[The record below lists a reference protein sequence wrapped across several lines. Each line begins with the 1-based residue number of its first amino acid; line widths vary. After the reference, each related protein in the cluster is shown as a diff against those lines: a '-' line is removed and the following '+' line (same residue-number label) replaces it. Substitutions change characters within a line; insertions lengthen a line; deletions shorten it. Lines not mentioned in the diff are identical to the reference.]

1 MNLRILP
8 LLFAAASP
16 VLGADTRE
24 IELRRLFDPTAAEKL
39 AEQTGRVYI
48 YEDLRDSDVRRAMK
62 EEFDRIDSMM
72 FIREQVTDEHGEV
85 KREPETGEPVYQ
97 DDGC

>member
-1 MNLRILP
+1 MKSHILP
-8 LLFAAASP
+8 LLLAAASP
-16 VLGADTRE
+16 AIAADTRE
-24 IELRRLFDPTAAEKL
+24 IELRRLFDPSAAEQQ
-39 AEQTGRVYI
+39 AEQSGRVYI
-48 YEDLRDSDVRRAMK
+48 YEGLRDSDVRRAMK

-72 FIREQVTDEHGEV
+72 FIREQITDEHGEV